1 VLPLAT
7 LAIPGGPWRPLAWAV
22 SPRGDRVAALVAGS
36 AEAARSIEI
45 WRIDSG
51 RGFVPEQALAVDMAP
66 AVAAALAVPGAVELL
81 FSATGDALAL
91 LAATAEGPNVIGHT
105 SLWRITAPTAA
116 TRLPHPSDF
125 QLAEP
130 LGDVRFGANWLLGL
144 TPTGRL
150 RVWTRS
156 ADALPDRELPA
167 PFVEQSVAAHRPARE
182 LRLSPR
188 GQRLALLHELPMA
201 PAAST
206 PPANGK
212 PSPDRGVTSVISVWG
227 PPVEPGGDWTQTGS
241 WPFQTASPDFVL
253 GDRWLVVSERSA
265 ANTPQLLGYGV
276 TGGPATEWKLDFP
289 AAPEFRLNRDGDR
302 LLAIAAG
309 TAWCF
314 TLGESPQ
321 ERAVISLTGGSPN
334 RSANRSPPVSANNA
348 VVGPARGAATAAL
361 KAVPG
366 AGDATPA
373 ASKPVPGAED
383 ATPAATDATPAATD
397 TTPAATDTAPAV
409 ADAVPV
415 AAPIDG
421 PPRLW
426 AWSPNGRLLA
436 VGDRGLLS
444 WWDFD
449 TGPAPRRQSAE
460 MLLEGCQR
468 LLFDSHGDFLI
479 ALDDRG
485 VARVCPT
492 RRGDWTGAAQWA
504 AGRNFTAAE
513 WNAAW
518 ARAGEPYRE
527 TFAGWGRGVVA
538 AVTAPRTTASSLPRG
553 ARELPE
559 AIQGRRVVRYH
570 IESLPALGTAN
581 SAAAIVREAW
591 QAWEKE
597 GPLRAE
603 AVAAADRPH
612 VVIRAER
619 LDGPAGAPAHGQLGP
634 PREGVALELRL
645 DSEQAWTDDLL
656 RLVTA
661 HELGHLLGL
670 GHTATPGQLMSDSVP
685 DQVRTPQAE
694 DIRRL
699 LEIWLPA
706 AAR

>member
-1 VLPLAT
+1 LAT

-51 RGFVPEQALAVDMAP
+51 RGFVLEQALAVDMAP
-66 AVAAALAVPGAVELL
+66 AVATALTVPGAVELL

-91 LAATAEGPNVIGHT
+91 LAATADEPNVIGHT
-105 SLWRITAPTAA
+105 SLWRITDTDAA
-116 TRLPHPSDF
+116 TRLPRPSDF

-144 TPTGRL
+144 TPAGRL

-156 ADALPDRELPA
+156 ADALPVIA
-167 PFVEQSVAAHRPARE
+167 PSALFVEQRVAAHRPARE

-188 GQRLALLHELPMA
+188 GQRLALLHEPPMA
-201 PAAST
+201 PTAAT
-206 PPANGK
+206 PPTEATPPTAVTPPTAATSPSNGK
-212 PSPDRGVTSVISVWG
+212 VAPERVVSSEISVWG
-227 PPVEPGGDWTQTGS
+227 PPVEAGGDWTQTGS
-241 WPFQTASPDFVL
+241 WRFKTPSPDFVL

-265 ANTPQLLGYGV
+265 ANATRLLGYGV
-276 TGGPATEWKLDFP
+276 AGGPARAWELDFP

-309 TAWCF
+309 TAWCYE
-314 TLGESPQ
+314 LGESPR
-321 ERAVISLTGGSPN
+321 ERAVISFTGGSPS
-334 RSANRSPPVSANNA
+334 RSANGSTRDPAPVDD
-348 VVGPARGAATAAL
+348 R
-361 KAVPG
+361 
-366 AGDATPA
+366 
-373 ASKPVPGAED
+373 
-383 ATPAATDATPAATD
+383 
-397 TTPAATDTAPAV
+397 
-409 ADAVPV
+409 
-415 AAPIDG
+415 
-421 PPRLW
+421 PRLW
-426 AWSPNGRLLA
+426 AWSPDGRLLA
-436 VGDRGLLS
+436 IGDRGLLS

-449 TGPAPRRQSAE
+449 AGPAPRRQSAE
-460 MLLEGCQR
+460 MLLESCQR

-492 RRGDWTGAAQWA
+492 RRGDWAGAARRA

-538 AVTAPRTTASSLPRG
+538 ARTAPRTPNSSLPRG
-553 ARELPE
+553 APELPE
-559 AIQGRRVVRYH
+559 EIQGRRVVRYH
-570 IESLPALGTAN
+570 MESLPAFGAAD

-591 QAWEKE
+591 QAWEKA

-603 AVAAADRPH
+603 AVSAADRPH

-645 DSEQAWTDDLL
+645 DSEQAWTGDLL
-656 RLVTA
+656 RLVAA

-694 DIRRL
+694 DIQRL
-699 LEIWLPA
+699 LKIWLPA